1 MRNRSQLF
9 QNQSV
14 SQNILMENVPLFI
27 FFLTCE
33 NKIKNWPELWIS
45 KNIDI
50 WQFVV
55 PYCSMLMYGR
65 IYEKWFQNL

>member
-1 MRNRSQLF
+1 
-9 QNQSV
+9 
-14 SQNILMENVPLFI
+14 MENVPLFI